1 MIVVFQQM
9 KPKGSIK
16 LKVNVLD
23 TGFFFGF
30 MGKLLNIYTEIHL
43 LKVFK
48 LISSDFM

>member
-1 MIVVFQQM
+1 MFQQM
-9 KPKGSIK
+9 KSQGSLK

-30 MGKLLNIYTEIHL
+30 IGKLLNMHTEIHL
-43 LKVFK
+43 FKAFK